1 MATLTRLDPF
11 GEMMSLRDAMD
22 RLFEDSFVRAGNGG
36 THLINGTQT
45 LAIDLYETDNDLV
58 VEASLP
64 GISPDEVDISVVG
77 NSLTITGET
86 KYTEQREEKGKYY
99 YHERR
104 YGTFQ
109 RNINLPVR
117 VNSDKAQA
125 TFQNGILKL
134 TLPKVEEAKPKHIPL
149 KAR

>member
-1 MATLTRLDPF
+1 MATLTRWDPF

-36 THLINGTQT
+36 THLMGGTQT
-45 LAIDLYETDNDLV
+45 LALDMYETDNDLV

-64 GISPDEVDISVVG
+64 GFNPDEVDISVIG
-77 NSLTITGET
+77 NSLTITTET
-86 KYTEQREEKGKYY
+86 KHAEERAEKGKYY
-99 YHERR
+99 YQERR
-104 YGTFQ
+104 YGSFQ
-109 RNINLPVR
+109 RNISLPAQ
-117 VNSDKAQA
+117 VNSDRAQA

>member
-1 MATLTRLDPF
+1 MATLTRWDPF

-45 LAIDLYETDNDLV
+45 LALDMYETDNDLV

-64 GISPDEVDISVVG
+64 GFSPNEVDISVTG
-77 NSLTITGET
+77 NSLTITGEM
-86 KYTEQREEKGKYY
+86 KSAERREEKGKYY

-104 YGTFQ
+104 YGTLQ
-109 RNINLPVR
+109 RNISLPVQ
-117 VNSDKAQA
+117 VNSDRAQA
-125 TFQNGILKL
+125 TFQNGILML